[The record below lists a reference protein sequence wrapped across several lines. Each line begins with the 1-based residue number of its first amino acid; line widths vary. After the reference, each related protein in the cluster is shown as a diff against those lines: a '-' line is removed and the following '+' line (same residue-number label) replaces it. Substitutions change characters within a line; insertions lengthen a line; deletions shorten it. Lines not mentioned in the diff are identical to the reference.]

1 MNFFNDI
8 GRGFQDFGNQINNEV
23 IKPAE
28 NTLDPTKN
36 GISQTILDNPI
47 IKQIT
52 NDPIIKT
59 TVQKTNINNFNNAL
73 SELHS
78 IFNNPAT
85 INNTLKNGIV
95 NGFDPTKNGFSN
107 LVLNDPNTKK
117 VVNDPTIKKIIQNTN
132 PTTINNTLKD
142 AFDPKKKW
150 YC

>member
-8 GRGFQDFGNQINNEV
+8 GRGFQDFGNVINNEV

-59 TVQKTNINNFNNAL
+59 TVQKTNITNFNNAL

-107 LVLNDPNTKK
+107 LVLNDPNIKK
-117 VVNDPTIKKIIQNTN
+117 VVNDPTLKK
-132 PTTINNTLKD
+132 
-142 AFDPKKKW
+142 
-150 YC
+150 

>member
-23 IKPAE
+23 IKPAG
-28 NTLDPTKN
+28 NTLDPSKNGFTNALDPTKN
-36 GISQTILDNPI
+36 GFTTALDPTKNGLSKTILNDPF
-47 IKQIT
+47 IKKIT

-85 INNTLKNGIV
+85 INNTL
-95 NGFDPTKNGFSN
+95 
-107 LVLNDPNTKK
+107 
-117 VVNDPTIKKIIQNTN
+117 
-132 PTTINNTLKD
+132 
-142 AFDPKKKW
+142 
-150 YC
+150 